1 MDKKYRRKTGL
12 ITLTMSLFMF
22 SPIFMHLLGYRIPMF
37 EHLGLTT
44 DTFAPWFA
52 WVFML
57 ILTISYVIYT
67 FKAIP
72 FVFKMQRELSFFKL
86 VGFLTIVGGVLEEVV
101 FRRWLMDLLMRLGYG
116 LVFQI
121 FISGVAFGLA
131 HIVWGLFG
139 RNRQFLFGSFLST
152 TFLGFALAIIY
163 LIGDRNIGPCI
174 ISHSLINIIIE
185 PWLLLSAISKTWKI
199 QFGATN

>member
-1 MDKKYRRKTGL
+1 MDKTYRRKTGL

-22 SPIFMHLLGYRIPMF
+22 SPILMHMLGYRIPMF

-52 WVFML
+52 WVLAL
-57 ILTISYVIYT
+57 IITAAYVIYT
-67 FKAIP
+67 FRVIP
-72 FVFKMQRELSFFKL
+72 AVYKMQREISFFKL

-101 FRRWLMDLLMRLGYG
+101 FRRWLMDLLLGSGFG
-116 LVFQI
+116 LIFQI
-121 FISGVAFGLA
+121 IISGVAFGLA

-139 RNRQFLFGSFLST
+139 RNRQFLIGSFLST

-185 PWLLLSAISKTWKI
+185 PWFLLSAISKTWKI
-199 QFGATN
+199 KTG